1 MAKIKNNDLVLLMHA
16 GRKILVRA
24 ENKKINN
31 DWGIIDLK
39 KLIGKKFDSV
49 IETSA
54 GKKVSVATPQFYD
67 ILAYCKRGPAV
78 ILPKDFAAIVS
89 LTGVGKNSEVAD
101 IGTGSGWLAAQLANI
116 CKKVTTYEIRKDFY
130 QLANRNFE
138 FLGLKN
144 ISAKNVDA
152 SEGVAEKDVDLV
164 TVDVAVPRHLVS
176 VAEKSL
182 RTGGYF
188 VAYCPQITQ

>member
-1 MAKIKNNDLVLLMHA
+1 M
-16 GRKILVRA
+16 
-24 ENKKINN
+24 
-31 DWGIIDLK
+31 K

-138 FLGLKN
+138 FLGLKTFPQKMLMHLRALQKKMWIWLLLMLLSHAILLAWPKKACVLADILLPGTRN
-144 ISAKNVDA
+144 SQTGALSA
-152 SEGVAEKDVDLV
+152 S
-164 TVDVAVPRHLVS
+164 VS
-176 VAEKSL
+176 SAACGSRKSWL
-182 RTGGYF
+182 
-188 VAYCPQITQ
+188 AQN